1 MQKRLIMLMSVLL
14 VTVSVVL
21 FCSNANSIANNQKA
35 VLVDKCSEIHEKLKT
50 VQKNDAK
57 VRVFLGGKYET
68 ILNDYMVPLNV
79 RLVENN
85 ISNSNLIDVQNDFAE
100 TRVVF
105 SNDYVNYQQNL
116 ENLASIDCKAEPE
129 KFYDE
134 LVIVR
139 KKRITMEQDVLKMRS
154 LITKYVK
161 LVTELKGKI

>member
-1 MQKRLIMLMSVLL
+1 MRKMTIFLVCVMLMVLSL
-14 VTVSVVL
+14 G
-21 FCSNANSIANNQKA
+21 FFRSNVRSIEKNQEA
-35 VLVDKCSEIHEKLKT
+35 IIVDKCSEIHESLKEI
-50 VQKNDAK
+50 QKNDAK

-68 ILNDYMVPLNV
+68 ILNSYMVPLNV

-85 ISNSNLIDVQNDFAE
+85 LSNSGLIEVQNSFAE

-105 SNDYVNYQQNL
+105 SNDYVNYQQSL
-116 ENLASIDCKAEPE
+116 ENLASIDCKTEPK

-139 KKRITMEQDVLKMRS
+139 KKRMTMEQDVLKMRS
-154 LITKYVK
+154 LITKFIK